1 MIHVLPASFY
11 LIRLA
16 SSFDTSYL
24 IISLVN
30 LPINILS
37 KVLKD

>member
-11 LIRLA
+11 LIRIA

-24 IISLVN
+24 ISLVN
-30 LPINILS
+30 LPINNLI